1 MGLMVT
7 KKTPEIPKPQSNNGG
22 RRDFLQRPVSNQK
35 VNRRCYICHSPNHI
49 STTCP
54 ERNGKT
60 PVRNTPRENTCQA
73 ESIAVL
79 LSSRPGLGLED
90 PRGHHLEVL
99 ALALASE
106 GQALALAL
114 VVQVLALTLALN
126 KRSWPWPWIEAKAKT
141 FLRLEIRKLL
151 VYEES

>member
-54 ERNGKT
+54 ERDGKT
-60 PVRNTPRENTCQA
+60 PVRNTPRVNTCQA
-73 ESIAVL
+73 ESVVRK
-79 LSSRPGLGLED
+79 SPPTS
-90 PRGHHLEVL
+90 VQ
-99 ALALASE
+99 E
-106 GQALALAL
+106 G
-114 VVQVLALTLALN
+114 LTLLCKPTGLDVA
-126 KRSWPWPWIEAKAKT
+126 EEMTEKT
-141 FLRLEIRKLL
+141 QNDEIGENSAIDVARIKVCEKVLSDICDDIDNY
-151 VYEES
+151 VTNSDDCAEVSK